1 MLQVIPFPP
10 NTVQALVEERDEAV
24 AVPVTHLIVDDY
36 FSALAAALRRVVPE
50 QVLLGTLA
58 DGRLRV
64 KEPIVVK
71 CMREDDNIVAEA
83 AGVNEFGFGQNV
95 SEAIRDLQAAIV
107 ELYFTLET
115 EQDRLGP
122 DLQRVRG
129 KLQEKIVRV
138 K

>member
-1 MLQVIPFPP
+1 MLQIIPFPP
-10 NTVQALVEERDEAV
+10 NTVQALVEQRDETE
-24 AVPVTHLIVDDY
+24 VPVTHLISADY
-36 FSALAAALRRVVPE
+36 FSVLAAVLHRVVPE
-50 QVLLGTLA
+50 QMLLGTLA

-83 AGVNEFGFGQNV
+83 VEVNEFGFGQNL

-107 ELYFTLET
+107 ELYFTLDS

-122 DLQRVRG
+122 DLQHVKE